1 MPFGGDYIQQICPCT
16 VRIGQYSLGEKYILK
31 KVWFSDCSTV
41 DKLFSNTFRDEL
53 LFSFPIIIY
62 IRMWCIFLYRYASF
76 CLFTEWYCFVVKTS
90 NTITWTLHLLSMY
103 PQCQDRLYKE
113 VSTLV
118 TADRIPSAE
127 EVTQMPYLR
136 AVIKESLRWD
146 WSERLQCY
154 DGWCS
159 ASTQAISDVNLC
171 TTMIPGRWSR
181 FKGPLLSVS

>member
-1 MPFGGDYIQQICPCT
+1 MPYVGDYIQQICPCT
-16 VRIGQYSLGEKYILK
+16 VRVGWYSLGEKHILK

-41 DKLFSNTFRDEL
+41 DKLFSNTFRDVL
-53 LFSFPIIIY
+53 SCYFYSQLSSKTSN
-62 IRMWCIFLYRYASF
+62 IRMCCIFLYRYASF

-90 NTITWTLHLLSMY
+90 NALTWTLHLLSMY

-118 TADRIPSAE
+118 PADRIPSAE

-146 WSERLQCY
+146 
-154 DGWCS
+154 WCS

-181 FKGPLLSVS
+181 FKGPLFSVS